1 MALVRRNEANSGHGI
16 TIGGGIGDRFFQMAH
31 DHAHHSPAADDLGRA
46 FKWAIILNV
55 GYVLLEGSAGFITG
69 SLALLADAAHNL
81 IDVGGLLIAWGA
93 VVAAKRPPSAK
104 FTYGLGRSTILAALM
119 NAVAILVGAGG
130 VILEAVHRFS
140 ESVSVPAHSVIVV
153 ALLGIAVN
161 GGTALLFRAGRES
174 DLNAEGAFMHMA
186 ADAAVSLGVV
196 AAAVVMLFT
205 GWTWLDPL
213 AAILVSM
220 VIVWSAYGL
229 LKSSLT
235 VTLDAVPAS
244 VDPAAVRA
252 WFGDLDG
259 VTEVHDFHIW
269 ALSTTSNALT
279 THLVMPNG
287 HPGDVFLDHV
297 AEELREHFGI
307 GHAAIQI
314 ELGDGPS
321 CRLAPEYV
329 T

>member
-1 MALVRRNEANSGHGI
+1 MSHNH
-16 TIGGGIGDRFFQMAH
+16 T
-31 DHAHHSPAADDLGRA
+31 HAPAAAGDLGPA
-46 FKWAIILNV
+46 FKWAIVLNV

-81 IDVGGLLIAWGA
+81 TDVGGLLIAWGA
-93 VVAAKRPPSAK
+93 VVAAKRPPSEK
-104 FTYGLGRSTILAALM
+104 YTYGLGRSTILAALM
-119 NAVAILVGAGG
+119 NAIAILVGAGG
-130 VILEAVHRFS
+130 VIWEAVHRFS
-140 ESVSVPAHSVIVV
+140 EPVTVPAQSVIVV
-153 ALLGIAVN
+153 ALLGIAIN
-161 GGTALLFRAGRES
+161 GGTALLFRAGRKS
-174 DLNAEGAFMHMA
+174 DLNAEGAFLHMA

-196 AAAVVMLFT
+196 AAAVAMLFT

-244 VDPAAVRA
+244 VDPAAVRT
-252 WFGDLDG
+252 WLTELDG
-259 VTEVHDFHIW
+259 VSEVHDFHVW

-279 THLVMPNG
+279 THLVMPEG
-287 HPGDVFLDHV
+287 HPGDAFLDHI

-314 ELGDGPS
+314 EFGDGPS
-321 CRLAPEYV
+321 CRLAPEHV